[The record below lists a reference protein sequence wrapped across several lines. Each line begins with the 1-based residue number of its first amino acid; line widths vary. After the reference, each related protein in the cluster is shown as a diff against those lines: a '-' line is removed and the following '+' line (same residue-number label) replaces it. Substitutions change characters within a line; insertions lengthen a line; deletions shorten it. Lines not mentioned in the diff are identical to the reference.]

1 MFASPVSD
9 DGSSARFD
17 AAIMKT
23 EGINDRVN
31 MRIGR

>member
-9 DGSSARFD
+9 DGSSAQFD
-17 AAIMKT
+17 ATIVKT
-23 EGINDRVN
+23 WRIHDDLN